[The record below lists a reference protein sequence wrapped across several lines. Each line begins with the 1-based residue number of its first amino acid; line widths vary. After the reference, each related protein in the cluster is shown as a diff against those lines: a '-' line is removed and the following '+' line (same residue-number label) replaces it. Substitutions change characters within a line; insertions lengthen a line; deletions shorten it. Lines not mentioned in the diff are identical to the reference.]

1 MASFIR
7 LLLRVALVGGALA
20 ALPSRA
26 SAQIAPGDPGTIPR
40 TRLRS
45 PRPPT
50 DRPRTAVEQAAASDA
65 DDRSDL
71 ELLPVEESAPTAP
84 LAVEPDRGVAPD
96 FLESLPHPADQPR
109 SLFQPA
115 PALGPPPPDLES
127 PYFQEDPLLDPPQWG
142 ATGWFFDVQVSGIK
156 PHVQNEMFEVV
167 TTGLGASV
175 PVQLGNSP
183 LNWTAAP
190 RVEFG
195 YRLPSGFGA
204 FAIADSAFVANG
216 ADIFRGPD
224 GPAPRTTSLQM
235 NYTDLDY
242 ISREY
247 TPCADWDM
255 RWRAGARISETF
267 STTDVVQSFAQAA
280 AGSGIL
286 AAQQSNATL
295 GAGPHF
301 AVELDRWLH
310 QASGL
315 GFLGKVDI
323 ADNFSVIRQR
333 FSATTTEL
341 TSSGAFDSGV
351 KIDRFENQIVIL
363 TVQLGVTWQPPRYP
377 NSRVDLGWI
386 QQTWWNVMQNAE
398 SGFPTSSGQFDYQGV
413 FLRASWNY

>member
-1 MASFIR
+1 M
-7 LLLRVALVGGALA
+7 
-20 ALPSRA
+20 
-26 SAQIAPGDPGTIPR
+26 
-40 TRLRS
+40 RLRS
-45 PRPPT
+45 PRPQT
-50 DRPRTAVEQAAASDA
+50 DRRNAAVEQTAASNPGRD
-65 DDRSDL
+65 DL
-71 ELLPVEESAPTAP
+71 ELPPVEDTAP
-84 LAVEPDRGVAPD
+84 VEPTAVEPDRGVAPE

-109 SLFQPA
+109 SLLQPA
-115 PALGPPPPDLES
+115 PFLGPPPPDLES
-127 PYFQEDPLLDPPQWG
+127 PYFQVDPLLDPPQWG
-142 ATGWFFDVQVSGIK
+142 ETGWFWDVQVAGIK
-156 PHVQNEMFEVV
+156 PHIQNEMFEVV
-167 TTGLGASV
+167 TTGLGRSV

-183 LNWTAAP
+183 VSWTVAP
-190 RVEFG
+190 RIEFG

-204 FAIADSAFVANG
+204 FAIADSGFVANG

-224 GPAPRTTSLQM
+224 GPAPRTSSLQM

-267 STTDVVQSFAQAA
+267 STTDVVETFAQAA

-301 AVELDRWLH
+301 AIELDRWLR
-310 QASGL
+310 QSSGL
-315 GFLGKVDI
+315 GLLGKIDI

-333 FSATTTEL
+333 YSAVTTTL
-341 TSSGAFDSGV
+341 TPSGAFDSGV
-351 KIDRFENQIVIL
+351 KIDRFENQIIIL
-363 TVQLGVTWQPPRYP
+363 TVQLGLTWQPPQYP

-398 SGFPTSSGQFDYQGV
+398 SGFPTANGQFDYQGV